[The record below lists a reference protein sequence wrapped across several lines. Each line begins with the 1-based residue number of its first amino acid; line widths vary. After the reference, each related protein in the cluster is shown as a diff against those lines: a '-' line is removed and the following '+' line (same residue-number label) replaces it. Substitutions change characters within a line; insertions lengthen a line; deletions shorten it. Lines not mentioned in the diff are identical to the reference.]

1 MSIRIGTSPITG
13 VVYAGKLNKAGTMWV
28 GEKQDIT
35 DEAIG
40 AVAESLLKTKEKL
53 PFTVDGQNYEL
64 LVIKV

>member
-1 MSIRIGTSPITG
+1 MNIRIGTSPITG
-13 VVYAGKLNKAGTMWV
+13 SIFAGKLNKTGTMWV

>member
-1 MSIRIGTSPITG
+1 MNIRIGTSPITG
-13 VVYAGKLNKAGTMWV
+13 SIFAGKVNKAGTMWV

-35 DEAIG
+35 VEAIG
-40 AVAESLLKTKEKL
+40 AVAESLLKTKEKI